1 MRTLLRFWRSITP
14 EHRDYLYV
22 YMSALLWSVTYFVFT
37 PAATDSIILDRLITS
52 FWLVTA
58 SIGAILA
65 IIGLLTKD
73 NLIVERLG
81 VTLVMLTPIVYTL
94 IQIAIIFYYIIVPED
109 AVTPWESRI
118 NLVFL
123 GLWIF
128 FFLNK
133 RRRQLSR
140 QVREAKKRP
149 LASENRE
156 DGIE

>member
-1 MRTLLRFWRSITP
+1 
-14 EHRDYLYV
+14 
-22 YMSALLWSVTYFVFT
+22 MSALLWSVTYFIFT
-37 PAATDSIILDRLITS
+37 PPATNNIVLDRLTIS
-52 FWLVTA
+52 LWLVTT

-81 VTLVMLTPIVYTL
+81 VTLVMLTPVVYTL

-109 AVTPWESRI
+109 ASTPWESRI

-140 QVREAKKRP
+140 QVREAKNRP
-149 LASENRE
+149 LASETQE